1 MAFFSNDPF
10 VLIMKLFTSSF
21 VIILQAAAKAT
32 AEAKLLR
39 GVPDLNI
46 DIIPVDMRELE
57 GNSTNTTTPTN
68 ATAIAT
74 FTIDGDV
81 ICHPYDR
88 DWEDLTNDQ
97 QKAAKALSFDS
108 DVWDDDNAKDPK
120 EIRND
125 YWIDAPDDETELTN
139 KERTAAILL
148 GWNEGKRCLIVYRLS
163 FLLWLR

>member
-1 MAFFSNDPF
+1 
-10 VLIMKLFTSSF
+10 MKLFTSSF
-21 VIILQAAAKAT
+21 VIILQAVAKAT
-32 AEAKLLR
+32 AEANLR
-39 GVPDLNI
+39 GVSDLNI

-57 GNSTNTTTPTN
+57 GNSTNATATN

-74 FTIDGDV
+74 FTIDEEV
-81 ICHPYDR
+81 ICHPYDL
-88 DWEDLTNDQ
+88 DWEALTKDQ

-108 DVWDDDNAKDPK
+108 DVWDDDTAKDPK

-148 GWNEGKRCLIVYRLS
+148 GWNEGKRCLIVYCLS
-163 FLLWLR
+163 FVL